1 EPTGTL
7 RFSQPNQHYEAE
19 GIIDENQMA
28 ILRFDIKT
36 PIYVPMSVFNTLSDC
51 ERGRDS
57 RCRISQHVHE
67 QFTVRMVDAALGWA
81 EQAKASSGKCHAN
94 DEESVDEDPLPPTP
108 ISSLLPLPSKPLPSL
123 PLLLPSTDIPSLY
136 ADPVKVDDDIV
147 PVTVQQT
154 SKHSIPSPPS
164 VLIEDPPKFELA
176 GLLTVP
182 ESVSTNTDSSQTTE
196 PSTPSPKSPSTC
208 GPLSYLPSS
217 PLPSPPSS
225 PPPALAP
232 ALSTPLGLGLHLGFP
247 PQQPQIAPPPP
258 PPQKASLDLSPG
270 MKNYPR
276 KCRPDSTEYL
286 HSPPIELLESIRH
299 KFTTDKISE
308 LPNHFVPGPLPFTDE
323 FPDDIVSAPKR
334 QSSQQKANDPSKG
347 WLDIHLYDDPD
358 SSDFERDTWRIIL
371 NTHNSP
377 KASVWDRGYNFWEE
391 NGRVTLLAKNRNIPW
406 HCLAPYHTE
415 GKPDVL

>member
-1 EPTGTL
+1 DPTGTL
-7 RFSQPNQHYEAE
+7 RISQPNQHYEAE
-19 GIIDENQMA
+19 EIVDENQMA

-81 EQAKASSGKCHAN
+81 EQANASSGKCHAN
-94 DEESVDEDPLPPTP
+94 DEASSSFDEDPLPPTP
-108 ISSLLPLPSKPLPSL
+108 ISSLLPLPSKAPPSL

-136 ADPVKVDDDIV
+136 ADPVKVDHDIV
-147 PVTVQQT
+147 LVTAQET
-154 SKHSIPSPPS
+154 SKDPIPPS
-164 VLIEDPPKFELA
+164 SSVLVDGTSLFLESKLTYSQTVDTDPPKFELA

-182 ESVSTNTDSSQTTE
+182 ERVSTNADSSQTTE

-286 HSPPIELLESIRH
+286 HSPPIELLESMRH

-334 QSSQQKANDPSKG
+334 QSSQQESPSDDDSPKG

-358 SSDFERDTWRIIL
+358 SSEFERDTWQIDL
-371 NTHNSP
+371 NTHNNP
-377 KASVWDRGYNFWEE
+377 KGSVWDRGYNFV
-391 NGRVTLLAKNRNIPW
+391 GIS
-406 HCLAPYHTE
+406 
-415 GKPDVL
+415 